1 MSDWLLISDWLVEF
15 WSTNCLLINSDWL
28 IDYWLI
34 NVSSDRP
41 IEFWLINWFLID
53 QLIADCRGICECK
66 SAVEATLLNTA
77 ANLGL

>member
-1 MSDWLLISDWLVEF
+1 MSDWLLISDWLIEF
-15 WSTNCLLINSDWL
+15 WSTNWLLINSDWL

-53 QLIADCRGICECK
+53 QLIADLEESVSVK
-66 SAVEATLLNTA
+66 VQWKLLC
-77 ANLGL
+77 